1 MVEDFVT
8 YEQAVRLKELGFDWE
23 CNHYCGLDESLHEE
37 TFSYLTNYI
46 HINESPYLISA
57 PTLSQAQK
65 WLREVK
71 GIHIEIKY
79 TSNPQ
84 YEPWVGKIV
93 ILGDQP
99 ELNAIIN
106 TDTCD
111 TYEEALSEGID
122 MVLKILKK

>member
-1 MVEDFVT
+1 MEDYIT
-8 YEQAVRLKELGFDWE
+8 YDQAVKLKELGFDWE
-23 CNHYCGLDESLHEE
+23 TTHFYDLEE
-37 TFSYLTNYI
+37 TQEGCIKGRVPQDFNAMTFISLV
-46 HINESPYLISA
+46 SA

-65 WLREVK
+65 WLRDVK

-84 YEPWVGKIV
+84 YEPWVGKVV
-93 ILGDQP
+93 IIENYP
-99 ELNAIIN
+99 EPNTIIN

-122 MVLKILKK
+122 KALAILIK